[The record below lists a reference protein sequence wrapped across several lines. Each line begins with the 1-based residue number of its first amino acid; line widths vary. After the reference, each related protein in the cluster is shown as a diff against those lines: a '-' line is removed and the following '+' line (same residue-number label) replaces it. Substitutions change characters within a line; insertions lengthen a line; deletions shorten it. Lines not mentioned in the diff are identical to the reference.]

1 MVAPFDASIRT
12 CAIALLLLV
21 TGACAHTQ
29 TYQIDCI
36 PRDVTIFL
44 DGKPLDRAP
53 ADVKVFVDG
62 APVDDASESIDL
74 RTDRPHVL
82 FIKGEGYE
90 PAMVVLEIEET
101 EDGPALS
108 PRDLCLGLDLTKRSR
123 KLEIE
128 VEE

>member
-1 MVAPFDASIRT
+1 M
-12 CAIALLLLV
+12 ALLLFV
-21 TGACAHTQ
+21 GGACTQ
-29 TYQIDCI
+29 TQAFRIDCI

-44 DGKPLDRAP
+44 DGKPLDRAGG
-53 ADVKVFVDG
+53 DVEVFVDG
-62 APVDDASESIDL
+62 APVDRASESIDL

-90 PAMVVLEIEET
+90 SAMVVLDTEET

-108 PRDLCLGLDLTKRSR
+108 PRDLCVELDLAKRSR

-128 VEE
+128 VED